1 MRDESV
7 FVRVS
12 VGERELVDQAAALSD
27 VGPGVFGRKAIL
39 SAARRLVRQAEERK
53 RRESD
58 RERVAAFV
66 AETRGV
72 IMAETTSQGSSLRRE
87 SVHATHD

>member
-1 MRDESV
+1 MKMRDESV

-39 SAARRLVRQAEERK
+39 AAARRLVRQAEERA
-53 RRESD
+53 RRERSQLGVGEAMETVRGHLSTMMV
-58 RERVAAFV
+58 RE
-66 AETRGV
+66 G
-72 IMAETTSQGSSLRRE
+72 Q
-87 SVHATHD
+87 